1 MFKIIQEEIN
11 LLVKQA
17 QLVGKLEQ
25 QHSEKTILG
34 DFNKA
39 NIIREQLNSI
49 YPSYLE
55 LLKKYT
61 TTK

>member
-34 DFNKA
+34 DFSKA

-55 LLKKYT
+55 LLKRYT